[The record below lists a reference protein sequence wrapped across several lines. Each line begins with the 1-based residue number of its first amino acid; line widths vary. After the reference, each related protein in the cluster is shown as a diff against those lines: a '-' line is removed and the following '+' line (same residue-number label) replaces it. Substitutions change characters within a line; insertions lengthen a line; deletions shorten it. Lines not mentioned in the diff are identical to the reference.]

1 MSITLSSSKATYLAE
16 VAEGLADLPAEDR
29 EEVVQDLEAHLAE
42 LGDDDVESTLGTP
55 ASFVEEFRL
64 SAGLDQQGRPPGLVS
79 RIRVRLDAWSSRLSE
94 VVRWPSLRPTWVL
107 LRGWVLIVGW
117 SLAYYSE
124 GFVRFPIP
132 SIENSLFAGLVLVAL
147 ATYLSLWLER
157 GRRTRP
163 KENVT
168 KLFSFVAG
176 WALLAAM
183 VTPYPVAV
191 EHYAEDPYY
200 TGYLNNPDGDPISN
214 LYAYDLEGNAIN
226 VLLYDQDGRPLLS
239 LPRYVYEEA
248 EFDPNRESIS
258 TEFGEVSFERDQF
271 GRIIPHLYP
280 LQVWT
285 YDQRGEMSPLPPPS
299 IGFPSQ
305 DEMPVD
311 DNPVPTTTA
320 PPFG

>member
-1 MSITLSSSKATYLAE
+1 MSITLSSSKAAYLAR
-16 VAEGLADLPAEDR
+16 VAAGLADLAAEDR

-42 LGDDDVESTLGTP
+42 LGDDEVESMLGTP
-55 ASFVEEFRL
+55 DAFVEEFRQ
-64 SAGLDQQGRPPGLVS
+64 SAGLDRQGRPPGLFS
-79 RIRVRLDAWSSRLSE
+79 RIRNGLDTWSSRLSE
-94 VVRWPSLRPTWVL
+94 LIRWPSLRPTWVL

-147 ATYLSLWLER
+147 ATFLSLWLER

-163 KENVT
+163 KENAT
-168 KLFSFVAG
+168 KLFSFIAG
-176 WALLAAM
+176 WALLAAI
-183 VTPYPVAV
+183 VTPYPIAV
-191 EHYAEDPYY
+191 EHYPEDPYY
-200 TGYLNNPDGDPISN
+200 TGYLNTPDGDPVSN
-214 LYAYDLEGNAIN
+214 IYAYDVEGNAIN

-258 TEFGEVSFERDQF
+258 TEFGEVSFGRDQF

-280 LQVWT
+280 LQGWT
-285 YDQRGEMSPLPPPS
+285 YDERGVMSPLPPPS
-299 IGFPSQ
+299 IGFPAQ
-305 DEMPVD
+305 EGEVDE
-311 DNPVPTTTA
+311 NPVPTTTT